1 MSEFLTKL
9 FSSDFMPHGA
19 CYLWKPEIVWL
30 HAISDGLIALSYY
43 VIPLFLIYFV
53 RKRKD
58 LPFNWIFVMFGVF
71 IFGCGTTHLME
82 VLTLWDPV
90 YRLSGIIKALTAVV
104 SIVTAAMLVK
114 LFPKALALPSPTEL
128 RTTNLKLES
137 EIEERCRIEKVLQR
151 THDELEERVRVRTGE
166 LAHANEELRDEIAER
181 QRAQEALHI
190 AQSELARV
198 TRVTSM
204 GELVASIAHEVNQP
218 LTAIVT
224 NGNACRRWLA
234 FEPPNLQEAQA
245 AVSRMISEGN
255 RASNLIKEIRAFVR
269 KSPPQKGWV
278 DINNLILDT
287 VPLVRHEL
295 GRHQVVL
302 RTELARDP
310 PALLADRVQL
320 QQLLL
325 NLLLNGIEAMSV
337 IDDRPRELSIM
348 SESLHDSVG
357 VLVAVRDSGIGISQE
372 NRDRLF
378 ETFFSTKA
386 EGMGMGLS
394 IGRSIVTAHGGRLWA
409 ERNVDHGATFQFMIP
424 ANGASL

>member
-1 MSEFLTKL
+1 
-9 FSSDFMPHGA
+9 
-19 CYLWKPEIVWL
+19 
-30 HAISDGLIALSYY
+30 
-43 VIPLFLIYFV
+43 
-53 RKRKD
+53 
-58 LPFNWIFVMFGVF
+58 
-71 IFGCGTTHLME
+71 
-82 VLTLWDPV
+82 
-90 YRLSGIIKALTAVV
+90 
-104 SIVTAAMLVK
+104 
-114 LFPKALALPSPTEL
+114 
-128 RTTNLKLES
+128 LEG
-137 EIEERCRIEKVLQR
+137 
-151 THDELEERVRVRTGE
+151 RVRVRTGE

-181 QRAQEALHI
+181 QRAREALQI

-234 FEPPNLQEAQA
+234 FEAPNLEEA
-245 AVSRMISEGN
+245 RMISEGN

-269 KSPPQKGWV
+269 KSPPQKGWA

-287 VPLVRHEL
+287 VPLVRQEL

-310 PALLADRVQL
+310 PALLADRVHL

-325 NLLLNGIEAMSV
+325 NLLLNGIEAMSA
-337 IDDRPRELSIM
+337 IGDRPRELSIM

-424 ANGASL
+424 ADGASL